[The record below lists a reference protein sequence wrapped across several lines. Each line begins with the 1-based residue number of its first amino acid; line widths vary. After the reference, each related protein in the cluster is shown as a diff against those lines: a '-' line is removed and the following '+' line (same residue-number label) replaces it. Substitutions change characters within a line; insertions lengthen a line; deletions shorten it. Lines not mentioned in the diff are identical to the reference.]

1 MKFKELRDRINELWD
16 NEMISDEAEVY
27 FEDKLAGY
35 GGAIDDVEYID
46 IDKEGNLILLNAIC
60 DEEEYVSVYIGADS
74 YRKYLNG
81 EIIPAFSVK
90 DEPDQINI
98 TVPEHHVLDVRY
110 MEDREV
116 VRCYIKRP
124 LT

>member
-1 MKFKELRDRINELWD
+1 MKFKKLRDRINELWD

-27 FEDKLAGY
+27 FEDKLAGC

-46 IDKEGNLILLNAIC
+46 IDKDGNLILLNAIC
-60 DEEEYVSVYIGADS
+60 DEEGYVSVYIGTNS

-90 DEPDQINI
+90 DGPDQINI
-98 TVPEHHVLDVRY
+98 MIPEHHVLDVRY

>member
-46 IDKEGNLILLNAIC
+46 IDKDGNLILLNAIC
-60 DEEEYVSVYIGADS
+60 EEEEYVSVYIRADS

-81 EIIPAFSVK
+81 EIIPALSVK
-90 DEPDQINI
+90 
-98 TVPEHHVLDVRY
+98 
-110 MEDREV
+110 
-116 VRCYIKRP
+116 
-124 LT
+124 

>member
-1 MKFKELRDRINELWD
+1 M
-16 NEMISDEAEVY
+16 SS
-27 FEDKLAGY
+27 KL
-35 GGAIDDVEYID
+35 
-46 IDKEGNLILLNAIC
+46 
-60 DEEEYVSVYIGADS
+60 YVSVYIGADS

-98 TVPEHHVLDVRY
+98 MIPEHHVLDVRY